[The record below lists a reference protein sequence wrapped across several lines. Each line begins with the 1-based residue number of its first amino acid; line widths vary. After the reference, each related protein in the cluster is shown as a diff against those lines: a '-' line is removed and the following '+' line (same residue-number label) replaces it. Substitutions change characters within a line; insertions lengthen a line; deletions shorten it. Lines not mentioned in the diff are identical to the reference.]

1 MNFMLIEG
9 EGKVVNHLQ
18 KMIQK
23 AEIDLFEYTNGI
35 EKEFATRVL
44 AEVFDISPRRVKGS
58 RTELEKQSHLRQ
70 LHDGIMILD
79 TLIENGKLNPYL
91 KIKGGPSIHRNPHS
105 EKHANIAYSTF
116 QTQISKPRTVLLLC
130 RTSSTY
136 RIRIDKYGSPHFG
149 TQENE
154 EAKDE
159 WIARRGHNEDWERYF
174 FTQHDIVD
182 YSDEHNITFIKN
194 YGFDPNLIALIEDH
208 LDGRAMIKQDVWYTS
223 IREEDIIRKM
233 IDDNHRPDHLYNL
246 LNFLTYKPGRNFG
259 VCMYVPLSDCSEYD
273 LVFGKPAVS
282 LTRGSLME
290 YITHG
295 GTMMTDYGEAFNDYV
310 INCLQTKTSLKMVGH
325 EVGFWKGKQKKRSA
339 QRKKGDKIKIDVLAL
354 QGNILYVVSCKAHG
368 FMWDLELES
377 NLMFVPASDF
387 YKRALDNLSDIHE
400 VLAWVAIVR
409 NSPDRLD
416 DIGMK
421 GKQIKPMLI
430 TSEREPLQLDKV
442 RDWFHN
448 EVRLVPKCEQYSISD
463 LETSFPITTL
473 KK

>member
-9 EGKVVNHLQ
+9 EEKVVNHLQ

-44 AEVFDISPRRVKGS
+44 AEVFDIIPRRVRIS
-58 RTELEKQSHLRQ
+58 RTELEKRGHLSQ
-70 LHDGIMILD
+70 LHNGIMVLD
-79 TLIENGKLNPYL
+79 TLIENDRLNPYL
-91 KIKGGPSIHRNPHS
+91 KEKGGPPIHRNPYS

-116 QTQISKPRTVLLLC
+116 QTQISKPRTVLLQC

-149 TQENE
+149 TQANE

-159 WIARRGHNEDWERYF
+159 WIAHRGHNEDWERYF
-174 FTQHDIVD
+174 FTQHDITD
-182 YSDEHNITFIKN
+182 YSDEHSATFIKK
-194 YGFDPNLIALIEDH
+194 YGFDPILIALIEDS
-208 LDGRAMIKQDVWYTS
+208 LDVRAANKQDVWYTS

-233 IDDNHRPDHLYNL
+233 IDDNHRPDYLHNF
-246 LNFLTYKPGRNFG
+246 LNFLTYTPGRNFG
-259 VCMYVPLSDCSEYD
+259 VCMYVPLSDRSEYD

-290 YITHG
+290 YITRG

-310 INCLQTKTSLKMVGH
+310 VNYLQTKTSLKVVDR
-325 EVGFWKGKQKKRSA
+325 EVGFWKGGQKKRIA
-339 QRKKGDKIKIDVLAL
+339 HRKKGDKIKIDVLATHR
-354 QGNILYVVSCKAHG
+354 NILYVISCKAHG

-387 YKRALDNLSDIHE
+387 YKRALDNLSDIQE
-400 VLAWVAIVR
+400 VLAWDAIVR

-416 DIGMK
+416 NNEME

-430 TSEREPLQLDKV
+430 TSECEPLQLDKV

-448 EVRLVPKCEQYSISD
+448 EVKAVPKCEQYSISD
-463 LETSFPITTL
+463 LAAVFTVDALT
-473 KK
+473 